1 MIYFK
6 TSVHQEH
13 VRPPESSKFKQR
25 FRKNNDVIEA
35 KRLLN
40 LSFDF
45 RSDVNGLSINA
56 RTIDIAIY
64 TITTLIFIKKNK
76 NAPIPNKDRIDF
88 KIDFVN

>member
-1 MIYFK
+1 MLCSIIYGINAPI
-6 TSVHQEH
+6 TTIIIIN
-13 VRPPESSKFKQR
+13 
-25 FRKNNDVIEA
+25 RKNNDVIEA